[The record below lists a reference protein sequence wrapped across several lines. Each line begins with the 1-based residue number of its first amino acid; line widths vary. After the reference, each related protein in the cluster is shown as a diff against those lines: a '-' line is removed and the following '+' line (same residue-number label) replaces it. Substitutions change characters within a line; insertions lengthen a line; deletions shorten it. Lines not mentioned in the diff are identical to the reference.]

1 MMGFDDNSPKLT
13 LDPIIT
19 EKEQIPTVTEEKKS
33 DIIEGEDIL
42 SEEEK
47 NIVEA
52 FKNQIDIKN
61 TAQIMSYGAGTQ
73 QKMADFSE
81 KALENVRSKD
91 MGEIGEMITGLAVQL
106 NDFDPDVSKEKGI
119 MGFFKKTS
127 NKIANMKIKYDKAEV
142 SVNKV
147 VESLEGHQV
156 QLIKDISVLEQMYEK
171 NKNYYK
177 ELTMYI
183 LAGKK
188 KIMEIESTELSE
200 LKKKAEVSKRQEDAQ
215 EYNDLLAQC
224 DRFDKKLAD
233 LELSRMVSI
242 QTAPQ
247 IRIIQNNDAVM
258 AEKIQSLIVNTIPI
272 WKNQMVIALGLAHS
286 EQAIKAQKA
295 VTDMTNEMLKRNAD
309 KLKLAATETARE
321 SQRGIVDIETLK
333 HTNTALMETLDEVM
347 KINEDGRAKRREAE
361 IELRK
366 MEDEVKSKLLEI
378 RR

>member
-1 MMGFDDNSPKLT
+1 MTGFDDNSPKLT

-19 EKEQIPTVTEEKKS
+19 EKEPVPTVTETKQPE
-33 DIIEGEDIL
+33 IIQGEEML

-47 NIVEA
+47 NAVEE
-52 FKNQIDIKN
+52 FKNQIDIRN
-61 TAQIMSYGAGTQ
+61 SQQIMSYGAGTQ
-73 QKMADFSE
+73 QKMANFSE

-91 MGEIGEMITGLAVQL
+91 MGEIGEMITGLVTQL
-106 NDFDPDVSKEKGI
+106 NDFEPDASKEKGI

-127 NKIANMKIKYDKAEV
+127 NKISNMKLKYDKVEGN
-142 SVNKV
+142 VNKI

-156 QLIKDISVLEQMYEK
+156 QLIKDMSVLDQMYET
-171 NKNYYK
+171 NRNYYK

-188 KIMEIESTELSE
+188 KIMEIESTELAE
-200 LKKKAEVSKRQEDAQ
+200 LKKKAELSKRQEDAQ
-215 EYNDLLAQC
+215 AYNDLLAQC

-233 LELSRMVSI
+233 LELSRMISI

-258 AEKIQSLIVNTIPI
+258 AEKIQSTIVNTIPI

-286 EQAIKAQKA
+286 EQAVKAQRA
-295 VTDMTNEMLKRNAD
+295 VTDITNEMLKRNAE
-309 KLKLAATETARE
+309 KLKIAATETARE
-321 SQRGIVDIETLK
+321 AQRGIVDIETLK
-333 HTNTALMETLDEVM
+333 NTNTALIETLDEVM
-347 KINEDGRAKRREAE
+347 KINEEGRVKRREAE
-361 IELRK
+361 EELRK

-378 RR
+378 KR